1 MNYDQPIEARIMVI
15 NNDTQAGMSGTSIE
29 SPEGQRPASFAIHWK
44 YPGGIVNK
52 DWTID
57 SNGVLDKDKVDAIM
71 NQAEL
76 STEEKKYRINE
87 LVYQYGSYVL
97 HGGFDSFR
105 NKYGDDSVVPGGCI
119 TIY

>member
-52 DWTID
+52 DWTTD

-76 STEEKKYRINE
+76 STEDKKYQINE

-97 HGGFDSFR
+97 HEGFDAFR
-105 NKYGDDSVVPGGCI
+105 DRYGDDSVVSGGCI